1 MGWMTSIISSSSLEL
16 LLWLAFC
23 AILIGFAHSAY
34 VALAGPLS
42 GIPAIHWLARWSI
55 YYNLYIK
62 YYYSTRTM
70 HYEAHSRMNK
80 NGSVHP
86 IIRVGPKEVS
96 IMSTEGIKTVWGA
109 GFERSSWYAVF
120 SNFG

>member
-1 MGWMTSIISSSSLEL
+1 MGWITSIISSSSLQL
-16 LLWLAFC
+16 LPWLVFC
-23 AILIGFAHSAY
+23 TFVIAFAHSAY

-42 GIPAIHWLARWSI
+42 GIPAIHWLARWSG

-62 YYYSTRTM
+62 YFYSTRTT
-70 HYEAHSRMNK
+70 HYEAHLRMDK
-80 NGSVHP
+80 NISVRP
-86 IIRVGPKEVS
+86 IIRVGPNEVS

-109 GFERSSWYAVF
+109 GFERSPWYTVF